1 MCFEYCAG
9 TKWSLLRVSILKTVS
24 VYIWRFFPI
33 LGNYEVPSNTA
44 LVQSHFADRKSK
56 KSYKQKI
63 LYFMLTL
70 NS

>member
-9 TKWSLLRVSILKTVS
+9 AKWSLLQVSILKTVS
-24 VYIWRFFPI
+24 IYIWSFFPI
-33 LGNYEVPSNTA
+33 VRNSEVPSNIA
-44 LVQSHFADRKSK
+44 LVQSHLADHKSK